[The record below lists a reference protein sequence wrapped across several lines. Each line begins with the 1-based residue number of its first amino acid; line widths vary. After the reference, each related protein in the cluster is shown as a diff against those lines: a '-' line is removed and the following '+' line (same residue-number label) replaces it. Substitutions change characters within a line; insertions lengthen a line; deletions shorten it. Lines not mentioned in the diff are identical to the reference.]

1 MRPDESVVRAEGLTR
16 RFTGPDGRPRVA
28 LDRASLS
35 VTRGQLTALVGPD
48 GAGKTTLMR
57 MMAGLLAPD
66 EGSLHVLG
74 LDVTRNAQEVQD
86 RISYMPQR
94 FGLYEDLSVQENLDL
109 YADLHGVP
117 QAVRRERFARLMAM
131 TDLARFTARPAGK
144 LSGGMKQKL
153 GLACTLVR
161 SPELLLLDEPSVG
174 VDPLS
179 RRDLWE
185 ILLQLVRD
193 EQLSVVVSTAYMDE
207 AERCAHVHVMNAGQV
222 LANGTPQ
229 ALAQRAQ
236 GLAFVATPPGG
247 MVARML
253 QARLLDA
260 ASAVVDA
267 VPRGGQVR
275 FIPRPDVDEAAL
287 RPMLENVEVHPRP
300 AELEDAFMLML
311 RQHAEAVG
319 GQSSSEEPPAAGVD
333 RTLHGSWNDALTAPA
348 PAPAPAPDGQRP
360 AAVTQQ
366 DLTAA
371 FLPLN
376 EGAGASRRDAS
387 GVSLQTSA
395 VLPVTDHAEPVIVV
409 RDLVRRFGDF
419 TAVASTSFEVR
430 RGEIFGLLG
439 PNGAGKTTTFRML
452 CGLLPATSGSLQV
465 AGANLRVA
473 PARARARIG
482 YVAQKFSLYATLTV
496 RENLAFYGAAYGLH
510 GRQLTERMD
519 AMLQRFDLDPEAAS
533 GLLPAGYRQRLAM
546 AAGLIHAPDIL
557 FLDEPTSGIDP
568 LARRAFWRTITAL
581 SAQGVTIVITTHFME
596 EAEYCDRIAIQDAG
610 RMLALGTPRE
620 VRTRAGGAGSDMNA
634 AFIAIVER
642 GRSGGG
648 S

>member
-1 MRPDESVVRAEGLTR
+1 MRADESVVRAEGLTR

-28 LDRASLS
+28 LDRVSLS

-74 LDVTRNAQEVQD
+74 LDVTRDAQAVQD

-117 QAVRRERFARLMAM
+117 QAVRRERFVRLMAM

-207 AERCAHVHVMNAGQV
+207 AERCAHVHVMNAGHV

-236 GLAFVATPPGG
+236 GLTFVATPPGG
-247 MVARML
+247 MAARML

-275 FIPRPDVDEAAL
+275 FIRRPDVDEAAL
-287 RPMLENVEVHPRP
+287 RPLLENVEVHPRP

-311 RQHAEAVG
+311 RQHAEAIV
-319 GQSSSEEPPAAGVD
+319 GQSSSEEPPAAGTD
-333 RTLHGSWNDALTAPA
+333 RTLQGRRNDEPTAPA
-348 PAPAPAPDGQRP
+348 
-360 AAVTQQ
+360 AVE
-366 DLTAA
+366 A
-371 FLPLN
+371 N
-376 EGAGASRRDAS
+376 
-387 GVSLQTSA
+387 
-395 VLPVTDHAEPVIVV
+395 AEPVIVV

-510 GRQLTERMD
+510 GRQLAERMQ
-519 AMLQRFDLDPEAAS
+519 AMLQRFDLDPEAES

-610 RMLALGTPRE
+610 RMLALGTPHE
-620 VRTRAGGAGSDMNA
+620 VRTQAGGAGSDMNA
-634 AFIAIVER
+634 AFIAIVEQ
-642 GRSGGG
+642 GRREAVT
-648 S
+648 

>member
-1 MRPDESVVRAEGLTR
+1 MRADESVVRAEGLTR
-16 RFTGPDGRPRVA
+16 RFTGPDGRPLVA
-28 LDRASLS
+28 LDRVSLS
-35 VTRGQLTALVGPD
+35 VPRGQLTALVGPD

-74 LDVTRNAQEVQD
+74 LDVTRDAQAVQD

-207 AERCAHVHVMNAGQV
+207 AERCTHVHVMNAGHV

-236 GLAFVATPPGG
+236 GLTFVATPPVG
-247 MVARML
+247 MAARML

-260 ASAVVDA
+260 ASAAVDA

-275 FIPRPDVDEAAL
+275 FIRRPDVDEAAL

-311 RQHAEAVG
+311 RQHAEAAG
-319 GQSSSEEPPAAGVD
+319 GQSSSEGLPAAGAD
-333 RTLHGSWNDALTAPA
+333 RTLQGRRNDEPTAPA
-348 PAPAPAPDGQRP
+348 A
-360 AAVTQQ
+360 
-366 DLTAA
+366 
-371 FLPLN
+371 
-376 EGAGASRRDAS
+376 
-387 GVSLQTSA
+387 
-395 VLPVTDHAEPVIVV
+395 VTDHAEPVIVV

-510 GRQLTERMD
+510 GRQLTERIE
-519 AMLQRFDLDPEAAS
+519 AMLQRFDLDPAAES

-568 LARRAFWRTITAL
+568 LARRAFWRTITVL

-610 RMLALGTPRE
+610 RMLALGTPRD
-620 VRTRAGGAGSDMNA
+620 VRTQAGEAGSDMNT

-642 GRSGGG
+642 GRREAVT
-648 S
+648 

>member
-28 LDRASLS
+28 LDRVSLS

-66 EGSLHVLG
+66 EGSLRVLG
-74 LDVTRNAQEVQD
+74 LDVTRDAQAVQD

-153 GLACTLVR
+153 GLACTLMR

-193 EQLSVVVSTAYMDE
+193 EKLSVVVSTAYMDE
-207 AERCAHVHVMNAGQV
+207 AERCAHVHVMNAGHV
-222 LANGTPQ
+222 LADGMPQ

-236 GLAFVATPPGG
+236 GLTFVATPPGG
-247 MVARML
+247 MAARTL

-275 FIPRPDVDEAAL
+275 FIRRPDVDEEAL
-287 RPMLENVEVHPRP
+287 QPLLENVVVHPRP

-311 RQHAEAVG
+311 HQHAEAVG
-319 GQSSSEEPPAAGVD
+319 GQSSSEEPPAAGTD
-333 RTLHGSWNDALTAPA
+333 RTLQGRRNNEPTAL
-348 PAPAPAPDGQRP
+348 
-360 AAVTQQ
+360 AAVE
-366 DLTAA
+366 A
-371 FLPLN
+371 
-376 EGAGASRRDAS
+376 
-387 GVSLQTSA
+387 
-395 VLPVTDHAEPVIVV
+395 HAEPVIVV

-510 GRQLTERMD
+510 GRQLTERME
-519 AMLQRFDLDPEAAS
+519 AMLQRFDLDPEAES

-610 RMLALGTPRE
+610 RMLALGTPHE
-620 VRTRAGGAGSDMNA
+620 VRELAGGAGSDMNE
-634 AFIAIVER
+634 AFIAIVEQ
-642 GRSGGG
+642 GRREAVT
-648 S
+648 

>member
-1 MRPDESVVRAEGLTR
+1 MRADESVVRAESLTR

-28 LDRASLS
+28 LDRVSLS

-74 LDVTRNAQEVQD
+74 LDVTRDAQAVQD

-222 LANGTPQ
+222 LADGMPQ

-236 GLAFVATPPGG
+236 GLTFVATPPGG
-247 MVARML
+247 MAARML

-260 ASAVVDA
+260 VSVVVDA

-275 FIPRPDVDEAAL
+275 FIRRPDVDEEAL
-287 RPMLENVEVHPRP
+287 QPLLEDVEVRPRP

-311 RQHAEAVG
+311 RQHAEAAG
-319 GQSSSEEPPAAGVD
+319 GQSSSEGPPAAGAD
-333 RTLHGSWNDALTAPA
+333 RTLHGQRNDEPTAPVA
-348 PAPAPAPDGQRP
+348 
-360 AAVTQQ
+360 
-366 DLTAA
+366 
-371 FLPLN
+371 
-376 EGAGASRRDAS
+376 
-387 GVSLQTSA
+387 
-395 VLPVTDHAEPVIVV
+395 DHAEPVIVV

-610 RMLALGTPRE
+610 RMLALGTPHE
-620 VRTRAGGAGSDMNA
+620 VRTQAGGAGSDMNA
-634 AFIAIVER
+634 AFIAIVEQ
-642 GRSGGG
+642 GRREAVT
-648 S
+648 

>member
-16 RFTGPDGRPRVA
+16 RFTGPDGRPLVA
-28 LDRASLS
+28 LDRVSLS

-74 LDVTRNAQEVQD
+74 LDVTRNAQAVQD

-131 TDLARFTARPAGK
+131 TDLARFMARPAGR

-207 AERCAHVHVMNAGQV
+207 AERCAHVHVMNAGHV

-236 GLAFVATPPGG
+236 GLTFVATPPGG
-247 MVARML
+247 MAARML

-275 FIPRPDVDEAAL
+275 FIRRPDVDEAAL
-287 RPMLENVEVHPRP
+287 RPLLENVEVHPRP

-311 RQHAEAVG
+311 RQHAEAIV
-319 GQSSSEEPPAAGVD
+319 GQSSSEEPPAAGTD
-333 RTLHGSWNDALTAPA
+333 RTLQGRRNDEPTAPA
-348 PAPAPAPDGQRP
+348 
-360 AAVTQQ
+360 AVE
-366 DLTAA
+366 A
-371 FLPLN
+371 N
-376 EGAGASRRDAS
+376 
-387 GVSLQTSA
+387 
-395 VLPVTDHAEPVIVV
+395 AEPVIVV

-510 GRQLTERMD
+510 GRQLTERIE

-610 RMLALGTPRE
+610 RMLALGTPHE
-620 VRTRAGGAGSDMNA
+620 VRELAGAKGSDMNA

>member
-1 MRPDESVVRAEGLTR
+1 MRADESVVRAEGLTR

-28 LDRASLS
+28 LDRVSLS

-74 LDVTRNAQEVQD
+74 RDVARNAQEVQD

-207 AERCAHVHVMNAGQV
+207 AERCAHVHVMNAGHV
-222 LANGTPQ
+222 LADGMPQ

-236 GLAFVATPPGG
+236 GLTFVAMPPGG
-247 MVARML
+247 MAARML

-275 FIPRPDVDEAAL
+275 FIRRPDVDEEAL
-287 RPMLENVEVHPRP
+287 QPLLENVVVHPRP

-319 GQSSSEEPPAAGVD
+319 GQSSSEEPPAAGAD
-333 RTLHGSWNDALTAPA
+333 RTLHGSWNDALT
-348 PAPAPAPDGQRP
+348 APAPDGQRP

-371 FLPLN
+371 FPPLN

-387 GVSLQTSA
+387 GVSLQSA

-419 TAVASTSFEVR
+419 TAVASTSFEVW

-465 AGANLRVA
+465 AGADLRVA

-510 GRQLTERMD
+510 GRQLTERIE
-519 AMLQRFDLDPEAAS
+519 AMLQRFDLDPEAES

-620 VRTRAGGAGSDMNA
+620 VRTQAGEAGSDMNA
-634 AFIAIVER
+634 AFIAIVEQ
-642 GRSGGG
+642 GRREAVT
-648 S
+648 

>member
-1 MRPDESVVRAEGLTR
+1 MRADESVVRAEGLTR

-28 LDRASLS
+28 LDRVSLS

-74 LDVTRNAQEVQD
+74 RDVARNAQEVQD

-207 AERCAHVHVMNAGQV
+207 AERCAHVHVMNAGHV
-222 LANGTPQ
+222 LADGMPQ

-236 GLAFVATPPGG
+236 GLTFVAMPPGG
-247 MVARML
+247 MAARML

-275 FIPRPDVDEAAL
+275 FIRRPDVDEEAL
-287 RPMLENVEVHPRP
+287 QPLLENVVVHPRP

-319 GQSSSEEPPAAGVD
+319 GQSSSEEPPAAGAD
-333 RTLHGSWNDALTAPA
+333 RTLHGSWNDALT
-348 PAPAPAPDGQRP
+348 APAPDGQRP

-371 FLPLN
+371 FPPLN

-387 GVSLQTSA
+387 GVSLQSA

-510 GRQLTERMD
+510 GRQLTERIEV
-519 AMLQRFDLDPEAAS
+519 MLQRFDLDPEAES

-546 AAGLIHAPDIL
+546 AAGLIHTPDIL

-610 RMLALGTPRE
+610 RMLALGTPHE
-620 VRTRAGGAGSDMNA
+620 VRAQAGEAGSDMNA
-634 AFIAIVER
+634 AFIAIVEQ
-642 GRSGGG
+642 GRREAVT
-648 S
+648 

>member
-1 MRPDESVVRAEGLTR
+1 MRADESVVRAEGLTR

-28 LDRASLS
+28 LDRVSLS

-74 LDVTRNAQEVQD
+74 LDVTRDAQAVQD

-117 QAVRRERFARLMAM
+117 QAVRRERFVRLMAM

-161 SPELLLLDEPSVG
+161 SPELLLDEPSVG

-207 AERCAHVHVMNAGQV
+207 AERCAHVHVMNAGHV
-222 LANGTPQ
+222 LADGTPQ

-236 GLAFVATPPGG
+236 GLTFVATPPGG
-247 MVARML
+247 MAARML

-260 ASAVVDA
+260 ASVVVDA

-275 FIPRPDVDEAAL
+275 FIRRPDVDEEAL
-287 RPMLENVEVHPRP
+287 QPLLENVVVHPRP

-319 GQSSSEEPPAAGVD
+319 GQSSSEEPPAAGTD
-333 RTLHGSWNDALTAPA
+333 RTLQGRRNDEPTAP
-348 PAPAPAPDGQRP
+348 
-360 AAVTQQ
+360 V
-366 DLTAA
+366 
-371 FLPLN
+371 
-376 EGAGASRRDAS
+376 E
-387 GVSLQTSA
+387 
-395 VLPVTDHAEPVIVV
+395 DHAEPVIVV

-419 TAVASTSFEVR
+419 TAVASTSFEVW

-510 GRQLTERMD
+510 GRQLTERIE

-610 RMLALGTPRE
+610 RMLALGTPHE
-620 VRTRAGGAGSDMNA
+620 VRTQAGEAGSDMNA
-634 AFIAIVER
+634 AFIAIVEQ
-642 GRSGGG
+642 GRREAVT
-648 S
+648 

>member
-16 RFTGPDGRPRVA
+16 RFTGPDPDGRPRVA
-28 LDRASLS
+28 LDRVSLS
-35 VTRGQLTALVGPD
+35 VARGQLTALVGPD

-74 LDVTRNAQEVQD
+74 LDVTRDAQAVQD

-222 LANGTPQ
+222 LADGMPQ

-236 GLAFVATPPGG
+236 GLTFVATPPDG
-247 MVARML
+247 MAARML

-260 ASAVVDA
+260 VSVVVDA
-267 VPRGGQVR
+267 VPSGGQVR
-275 FIPRPDVDEAAL
+275 FIRRPDVDEAAL

-311 RQHAEAVG
+311 RQHAEAAG
-319 GQSSSEEPPAAGVD
+319 GQSSSEGLPAAGTD
-333 RTLHGSWNDALTAPA
+333 RTLQGRRNSGPTALAT
-348 PAPAPAPDGQRP
+348 DGQRP

-387 GVSLQTSA
+387 GMYLQTSA
-395 VLPVTDHAEPVIVV
+395 VLPVTDHAESVIVV

-510 GRQLTERMD
+510 GRQLTERIE
-519 AMLQRFDLDPEAAS
+519 AMLQRFDLDPAAES

-568 LARRAFWRTITAL
+568 LARRAFWRTITVL

-610 RMLALGTPRE
+610 RMLALGTPRD
-620 VRTRAGGAGSDMNA
+620 VRTQAGEAGSDMNA

-642 GRSGGG
+642 GRREAVT
-648 S
+648 

>member
-1 MRPDESVVRAEGLTR
+1 MRADESVVRAEGLTR

-28 LDRASLS
+28 LDRVSLS

-48 GAGKTTLMR
+48 GAGKTALMR

-74 LDVTRNAQEVQD
+74 RDVARNAQEVQD

-131 TDLARFTARPAGK
+131 TDLARFMARPAGK

-207 AERCAHVHVMNAGQV
+207 AERCAHVHVMNAGHV

-236 GLAFVATPPGG
+236 GLTFVATPPGG
-247 MVARML
+247 MAARML

-275 FIPRPDVDEAAL
+275 FIRRPDVDEAAL
-287 RPMLENVEVHPRP
+287 RPLLENVEVHPRP

-311 RQHAEAVG
+311 RQHAEAIV
-319 GQSSSEEPPAAGVD
+319 GQSSSEEPPAAGTD
-333 RTLHGSWNDALTAPA
+333 RTLQGRRNDEPTAPA
-348 PAPAPAPDGQRP
+348 
-360 AAVTQQ
+360 AVE
-366 DLTAA
+366 A
-371 FLPLN
+371 N
-376 EGAGASRRDAS
+376 
-387 GVSLQTSA
+387 
-395 VLPVTDHAEPVIVV
+395 AEPVIVV

-419 TAVASTSFEVR
+419 TAVASTSFEVL

-519 AMLQRFDLDPEAAS
+519 AMLQRFDLDPEAES

-620 VRTRAGGAGSDMNA
+620 VRELAGAKGSDMNA

>member
-1 MRPDESVVRAEGLTR
+1 MRPDDSVVRAEGLTR

-28 LDRASLS
+28 LDRVSLS
-35 VTRGQLTALVGPD
+35 VTQGQLTALVGPD

-74 LDVTRNAQEVQD
+74 LDVTRNAQAVQD

-207 AERCAHVHVMNAGQV
+207 AERCAHVHVMNAGHV

-236 GLAFVATPPGG
+236 GLTFVATPPVG
-247 MVARML
+247 MAARML

-275 FIPRPDVDEAAL
+275 FIRRPDVDEDAL
-287 RPMLENVEVHPRP
+287 QPLLENVEVHPRP

-311 RQHAEAVG
+311 RQHAEAAG
-319 GQSSSEEPPAAGVD
+319 GQSSSEGLPAAGTD
-333 RTLHGSWNDALTAPA
+333 RTLQGRRNDEPTAPA
-348 PAPAPAPDGQRP
+348 
-360 AAVTQQ
+360 AVE
-366 DLTAA
+366 A
-371 FLPLN
+371 N
-376 EGAGASRRDAS
+376 
-387 GVSLQTSA
+387 
-395 VLPVTDHAEPVIVV
+395 AEPVIVV

-419 TAVASTSFEVR
+419 TAVASTSFEVL

-519 AMLQRFDLDPEAAS
+519 AMLQRFDLDPEAES

-620 VRTRAGGAGSDMNA
+620 VRELAGAKGSDMNA

>member
-1 MRPDESVVRAEGLTR
+1 MRPDDSVVRAEGLTR
-16 RFTGPDGRPRVA
+16 RFTGPDGRPLVA
-28 LDRASLS
+28 LDRVSLS
-35 VTRGQLTALVGPD
+35 VTQGQLTALVGPD

-207 AERCAHVHVMNAGQV
+207 AERCAHVHVMNAGHV

-236 GLAFVATPPGG
+236 GLTFVATPPVG
-247 MVARML
+247 MAARML

-275 FIPRPDVDEAAL
+275 FIRRPDVDEDAL
-287 RPMLENVEVHPRP
+287 QPLLENVEVHPRP

-311 RQHAEAVG
+311 RQHAEAAG
-319 GQSSSEEPPAAGVD
+319 GQSSSEGLPAAGTD
-333 RTLHGSWNDALTAPA
+333 RTLHGSWNDALT
-348 PAPAPAPDGQRP
+348 APAPDGQRP

-371 FLPLN
+371 FPPLN

-387 GVSLQTSA
+387 GVSLQSA

-419 TAVASTSFEVR
+419 TAVASTSFEVW

-510 GRQLTERMD
+510 GRQLTERIE
-519 AMLQRFDLDPEAAS
+519 AMLQRFDLDPEAES

-620 VRTRAGGAGSDMNA
+620 VRTQAGEAGSDMNA
-634 AFIAIVER
+634 AFIAIVEQ
-642 GRSGGG
+642 GRREAVT
-648 S
+648 

>member
-1 MRPDESVVRAEGLTR
+1 MRPDDSVVRAEGLTR
-16 RFTGPDGRPRVA
+16 RFTGPDGRPLVA
-28 LDRASLS
+28 LDRVSLL
-35 VTRGQLTALVGPD
+35 VPRGQLTALVGPD

-74 LDVTRNAQEVQD
+74 LDVTRNAQAVQD

-193 EQLSVVVSTAYMDE
+193 EQPSVVVSTAYMDE
-207 AERCAHVHVMNAGQV
+207 AERCTHVHVMNAGHV

-236 GLAFVATPPGG
+236 GLTFVATPPVG
-247 MVARML
+247 MAARML

-260 ASAVVDA
+260 VSTVVDA
-267 VPRGGQVR
+267 VPRGGRVR
-275 FIPRPDVDEAAL
+275 FIRRPDVDEAAL
-287 RPMLENVEVHPRP
+287 RPLLENVEVHPRP
-300 AELEDAFMLML
+300 AELEDAFMLLL
-311 RQHAEAVG
+311 RQHAEAAG
-319 GQSSSEEPPAAGVD
+319 GQSSSEGLPAAGAD
-333 RTLHGSWNDALTAPA
+333 RTLQGRRNDEPTAPA
-348 PAPAPAPDGQRP
+348 
-360 AAVTQQ
+360 AV
-366 DLTAA
+366 
-371 FLPLN
+371 
-376 EGAGASRRDAS
+376 E
-387 GVSLQTSA
+387 
-395 VLPVTDHAEPVIVV
+395 DHAEPVIVV
-409 RDLVRRFGDF
+409 SDLVRRFGDF

-510 GRQLTERMD
+510 GRQLTERME
-519 AMLQRFDLDPEAAS
+519 AMLQRFDLDPEAES

-610 RMLALGTPRE
+610 RMLALGTPHE
-620 VRTRAGGAGSDMNA
+620 VRELAGGARSDMNE
-634 AFIAIVER
+634 AFIAIVEQ
-642 GRSGGG
+642 GRREAVT
-648 S
+648 

>member
-1 MRPDESVVRAEGLTR
+1 MRADESVVRAEGLTR

-28 LDRASLS
+28 LDRVSLS

-74 LDVTRNAQEVQD
+74 RDVARNAQEVQD

-131 TDLARFTARPAGK
+131 TDLARFMARPAGK

-193 EQLSVVVSTAYMDE
+193 EQLSVVVSTAYRDE
-207 AERCAHVHVMNAGQV
+207 AERCAHVHVMNAGHV

-236 GLAFVATPPGG
+236 GLTFVATPPGG
-247 MVARML
+247 MAARML

-275 FIPRPDVDEAAL
+275 FIRRPDVDEAAL
-287 RPMLENVEVHPRP
+287 RPLLENVEVHPRP

-311 RQHAEAVG
+311 RQHAEAIV
-319 GQSSSEEPPAAGVD
+319 GQSSSEEPPAAGTD
-333 RTLHGSWNDALTAPA
+333 RTLQGRRNDEPTAPA
-348 PAPAPAPDGQRP
+348 
-360 AAVTQQ
+360 AVE
-366 DLTAA
+366 A
-371 FLPLN
+371 N
-376 EGAGASRRDAS
+376 
-387 GVSLQTSA
+387 
-395 VLPVTDHAEPVIVV
+395 AEPVIVV

-419 TAVASTSFEVR
+419 TAVASTSFEVL

-519 AMLQRFDLDPEAAS
+519 AMLQRFDLDPEAES

-620 VRTRAGGAGSDMNA
+620 VRELAGAKGSDMNA

>member
-1 MRPDESVVRAEGLTR
+1 MRADESVVRAEGLTR

-28 LDRASLS
+28 LDRVSLS

-74 LDVTRNAQEVQD
+74 RDVARNAQEVQD

-207 AERCAHVHVMNAGQV
+207 AERCAHVHVMNAGHV
-222 LANGTPQ
+222 LADGMPQ

-236 GLAFVATPPGG
+236 GLTFVAMPPGG
-247 MVARML
+247 MAARML

-275 FIPRPDVDEAAL
+275 FIRRPDVDEEAL
-287 RPMLENVEVHPRP
+287 QPLLENVVVHPRP

-311 RQHAEAVG
+311 RQHAEAVV
-319 GQSSSEEPPAAGVD
+319 GQSSSEEPPAAGTD
-333 RTLHGSWNDALTAPA
+333 RTLQGRRNDEPTAPA
-348 PAPAPAPDGQRP
+348 
-360 AAVTQQ
+360 AVE
-366 DLTAA
+366 A
-371 FLPLN
+371 N
-376 EGAGASRRDAS
+376 
-387 GVSLQTSA
+387 
-395 VLPVTDHAEPVIVV
+395 AEPVIVV

-419 TAVASTSFEVR
+419 TAVASTSFEVL

-519 AMLQRFDLDPEAAS
+519 AMLQRFDLDPEAES

-620 VRTRAGGAGSDMNA
+620 VRELAGAKGSDMNA

-642 GRSGGG
+642 GRREAVT
-648 S
+648 

>member
-28 LDRASLS
+28 LDRVSLS

-66 EGSLHVLG
+66 EGSLRVLG
-74 LDVTRNAQEVQD
+74 LDVTRDAQAVQD

-193 EQLSVVVSTAYMDE
+193 EKLSVVVSTAYMDE
-207 AERCAHVHVMNAGQV
+207 AERCAHVHVMNAGHV
-222 LANGTPQ
+222 LADGMPQ

-236 GLAFVATPPGG
+236 GLTFVAMPPGG
-247 MVARML
+247 MAARML

-260 ASAVVDA
+260 ASVVVDA

-275 FIPRPDVDEAAL
+275 FIRRPNVDEAAL
-287 RPMLENVEVHPRP
+287 RPLLENVEVHPRP

-311 RQHAEAVG
+311 RQHAEAAG
-319 GQSSSEEPPAAGVD
+319 GQSSSEGLPAAGTD
-333 RTLHGSWNDALTAPA
+333 RTLQGRRNSEPT
-348 PAPAPAPDGQRP
+348 APDGQRP

-376 EGAGASRRDAS
+376 EGAGASRRGAS

-496 RENLAFYGAAYGLH
+496 RENLTFYGAAYGLH
-510 GRQLTERMD
+510 GRQLTERIE
-519 AMLQRFDLDPEAAS
+519 AMLQRFDLDPEAES

-546 AAGLIHAPDIL
+546 AAGLVHAPDIL

-610 RMLALGTPRE
+610 RMLALGTPHE
-620 VRTRAGGAGSDMNA
+620 VRELAGGAGSDMNE
-634 AFIAIVER
+634 AFIAIVEQ
-642 GRSGGG
+642 GRREAVT
-648 S
+648 

>member
-16 RFTGPDGRPRVA
+16 RFTAPDGRPLVA
-28 LDRASLS
+28 LDRVSLS

-74 LDVTRNAQEVQD
+74 LDVTRDAQAVQD

-185 ILLQLVRD
+185 ILLQLVRG

-207 AERCAHVHVMNAGQV
+207 AERCAHVHVMNAGHV

-236 GLAFVATPPGG
+236 GLTFVAMPPGG
-247 MVARML
+247 MAARML

-275 FIPRPDVDEAAL
+275 FIRRPDVDEAAL
-287 RPMLENVEVHPRP
+287 RPLLENVEVHPRP

-311 RQHAEAVG
+311 RQHAEAIV
-319 GQSSSEEPPAAGVD
+319 GQSSSEEPPAAGTD
-333 RTLHGSWNDALTAPA
+333 RTLQGRRNDEPTAPA
-348 PAPAPAPDGQRP
+348 
-360 AAVTQQ
+360 AVE
-366 DLTAA
+366 A
-371 FLPLN
+371 N
-376 EGAGASRRDAS
+376 
-387 GVSLQTSA
+387 
-395 VLPVTDHAEPVIVV
+395 AEPVIVV

-465 AGANLRVA
+465 AGANLRMA

-510 GRQLTERMD
+510 GRQLTERMQ
-519 AMLQRFDLDPEAAS
+519 AMLKRFDLDPEAES

-620 VRTRAGGAGSDMNA
+620 VRELAGGAGSDMNE
-634 AFIAIVER
+634 AFIAIVEQ
-642 GRSGGG
+642 GRREAVT
-648 S
+648 

>member
-1 MRPDESVVRAEGLTR
+1 MRADESVVRAEGLTR
-16 RFTGPDGRPRVA
+16 RFTGPDGRPLVA
-28 LDRASLS
+28 LDRVSLS

-74 LDVTRNAQEVQD
+74 LDVTRDAQAVQD

-247 MVARML
+247 MAARML

-275 FIPRPDVDEAAL
+275 FIRRQDVDEASL
-287 RPMLENVEVHPRP
+287 RPLLENVEVHPRP

-311 RQHAEAVG
+311 RQHAEAAG
-319 GQSSSEEPPAAGVD
+319 GRSSSEGPPAAGAD
-333 RTLHGSWNDALTAPA
+333 RTLHGSWNDALT
-348 PAPAPAPDGQRP
+348 APAPDGQRP

-366 DLTAA
+366 DLTAV
-371 FLPLN
+371 FPPLN
-376 EGAGASRRDAS
+376 EGAEASHRAAS
-387 GVSLQTSA
+387 GVPTDSSA
-395 VLPVTDHAEPVIVV
+395 ASSVTDHAEPVIVV

-510 GRQLTERMD
+510 GRQLTERME
-519 AMLQRFDLDPEAAS
+519 AMLQRFDLDPEAES

-610 RMLALGTPRE
+610 RMLALGTPHE
-620 VRTRAGGAGSDMNA
+620 VRELAGGAGSDMNE

-642 GRSGGG
+642 GRREAVT
-648 S
+648 

>member
-1 MRPDESVVRAEGLTR
+1 MRPDEFVVRAEGLTR

-28 LDRASLS
+28 LDRVSLS

-74 LDVTRNAQEVQD
+74 RDVARNAQEVQD

-131 TDLARFTARPAGK
+131 TDLARFMARPAGK

-207 AERCAHVHVMNAGQV
+207 AERCAHVHVMNAGHV

-236 GLAFVATPPGG
+236 GLTFVATPPGG
-247 MVARML
+247 MAARML

-275 FIPRPDVDEAAL
+275 FIRRPDVDEAAL
-287 RPMLENVEVHPRP
+287 RPLLENVEVHPRP

-311 RQHAEAVG
+311 RQHAEAIV
-319 GQSSSEEPPAAGVD
+319 GQSSSEEPPAAGTD
-333 RTLHGSWNDALTAPA
+333 RTLQGRRNDEPTAPA
-348 PAPAPAPDGQRP
+348 
-360 AAVTQQ
+360 AVE
-366 DLTAA
+366 A
-371 FLPLN
+371 N
-376 EGAGASRRDAS
+376 
-387 GVSLQTSA
+387 
-395 VLPVTDHAEPVIVV
+395 AEPVIVV

-419 TAVASTSFEVR
+419 TAVASTSFEVL

-510 GRQLTERMD
+510 GRQLAERTQ
-519 AMLQRFDLDPEAAS
+519 AMLQRFDLDPEAES

-620 VRTRAGGAGSDMNA
+620 VRELAGAKGSDMNA

>member
-1 MRPDESVVRAEGLTR
+1 MRPDDSVVRAEGLTR
-16 RFTGPDGRPRVA
+16 RFTGPDGRPLVA
-28 LDRASLS
+28 LDRVSLS
-35 VTRGQLTALVGPD
+35 VTQGQLTALVGPD

-74 LDVTRNAQEVQD
+74 LDVTRNAQAVQD

-207 AERCAHVHVMNAGQV
+207 AERCAHVHVMNAGHV

-236 GLAFVATPPGG
+236 GLTFVATPPVG
-247 MVARML
+247 MAARML

-275 FIPRPDVDEAAL
+275 FIRRPDVDEDAL
-287 RPMLENVEVHPRP
+287 QPLLENVEVHPRP

-311 RQHAEAVG
+311 RQHAEAAG
-319 GQSSSEEPPAAGVD
+319 GQSSSEGLPAAGTD
-333 RTLHGSWNDALTAPA
+333 RTLQGRRNDEPTAPA
-348 PAPAPAPDGQRP
+348 
-360 AAVTQQ
+360 AVE
-366 DLTAA
+366 A
-371 FLPLN
+371 N
-376 EGAGASRRDAS
+376 
-387 GVSLQTSA
+387 
-395 VLPVTDHAEPVIVV
+395 AEPVIVV

-465 AGANLRVA
+465 AGANLRMA

-510 GRQLTERMD
+510 GRQLTERMQ
-519 AMLQRFDLDPEAAS
+519 AMLKRFDLDPEAES

-620 VRTRAGGAGSDMNA
+620 VRELAGAKGSDMNA

>member
-1 MRPDESVVRAEGLTR
+1 MRPDDSVVRAEGLTR
-16 RFTGPDGRPRVA
+16 RFTGPDGRPQVA
-28 LDRASLS
+28 LDRVSLS
-35 VTRGQLTALVGPD
+35 VTQGQLTALVGPD

-57 MMAGLLAPD
+57 MMAGLLAPE

-207 AERCAHVHVMNAGQV
+207 AERCTHVHVMNAGHV

-236 GLAFVATPPGG
+236 GLTFVATPPVG
-247 MVARML
+247 MAARML

-260 ASAVVDA
+260 VSTVVDA

-275 FIPRPDVDEAAL
+275 FIRRPDVDEAAL
-287 RPMLENVEVHPRP
+287 RPLLEDVEVHPRP

-311 RQHAEAVG
+311 RQHAEAAG
-319 GQSSSEEPPAAGVD
+319 GRSSSEGPPAAGAD
-333 RTLHGSWNDALTAPA
+333 RTLHGQRNDEPTAPVA
-348 PAPAPAPDGQRP
+348 
-360 AAVTQQ
+360 
-366 DLTAA
+366 
-371 FLPLN
+371 
-376 EGAGASRRDAS
+376 
-387 GVSLQTSA
+387 
-395 VLPVTDHAEPVIVV
+395 DHAEPVIVV

-510 GRQLTERMD
+510 GRQLAERTQ
-519 AMLQRFDLDPEAAS
+519 AMLQRFDLDPEAES

-620 VRTRAGGAGSDMNA
+620 VRELAGGAGSDMNE
-634 AFIAIVER
+634 AFIAIVEQ
-642 GRSGGG
+642 GRREAVT
-648 S
+648 

>member
-1 MRPDESVVRAEGLTR
+1 MRADESVVRAEGLTR
-16 RFTGPDGRPRVA
+16 RFTGPDGRPLVA
-28 LDRASLS
+28 LDRVSLS
-35 VTRGQLTALVGPD
+35 VPRGQLTALVGPD

-74 LDVTRNAQEVQD
+74 LDVTRDAQAVQD

-222 LANGTPQ
+222 LADGMPQ

-236 GLAFVATPPGG
+236 GLTFVATPPGG
-247 MVARML
+247 MAARML

-260 ASAVVDA
+260 VSVVVDA

-275 FIPRPDVDEAAL
+275 FIRRPDVDEEAL
-287 RPMLENVEVHPRP
+287 QPLLEDVEVRPRP

-311 RQHAEAVG
+311 RQHAEAAG
-319 GQSSSEEPPAAGVD
+319 GQSSSEGPPAAGAD
-333 RTLHGSWNDALTAPA
+333 RTLHGQRNDEPTAPVA
-348 PAPAPAPDGQRP
+348 
-360 AAVTQQ
+360 
-366 DLTAA
+366 
-371 FLPLN
+371 
-376 EGAGASRRDAS
+376 
-387 GVSLQTSA
+387 
-395 VLPVTDHAEPVIVV
+395 DHAEPVIVV

-519 AMLQRFDLDPEAAS
+519 AMLQRFDLDPEAES

-610 RMLALGTPRE
+610 RMLALGTPHE
-620 VRTRAGGAGSDMNA
+620 VRAQAGEAGSDMNA

-642 GRSGGG
+642 GRGGGG

>member
-16 RFTGPDGRPRVA
+16 RFTGPDGRPLVA
-28 LDRASLS
+28 LDRVSLS

-74 LDVTRNAQEVQD
+74 LDVTRNAQAVQD

-236 GLAFVATPPGG
+236 GLTFVAMPPGG
-247 MVARML
+247 MAARML

-275 FIPRPDVDEAAL
+275 FIRRPDVDEAAL
-287 RPMLENVEVHPRP
+287 RPLLENVEVHPRP

-311 RQHAEAVG
+311 RQHAEATG
-319 GQSSSEEPPAAGVD
+319 GQSSSEELSAAGAD
-333 RTLHGSWNDALTAPA
+333 RTLQGRRNDEPTAPA
-348 PAPAPAPDGQRP
+348 
-360 AAVTQQ
+360 AV
-366 DLTAA
+366 
-371 FLPLN
+371 
-376 EGAGASRRDAS
+376 E
-387 GVSLQTSA
+387 
-395 VLPVTDHAEPVIVV
+395 DHAEPVIVV

-510 GRQLTERMD
+510 GRQLTERIE
-519 AMLQRFDLDPEAAS
+519 AMLQRFDLDPAAES

-568 LARRAFWRTITAL
+568 LARRAFWRTITVL

-610 RMLALGTPRE
+610 RMLALGTPRD
-620 VRTRAGGAGSDMNA
+620 VRTQAGEAGSDMNA

-642 GRSGGG
+642 GRREAVT
-648 S
+648 

>member
-16 RFTGPDGRPRVA
+16 RFTGPDPDGRPRVA
-28 LDRASLS
+28 LDRVSLS
-35 VTRGQLTALVGPD
+35 VARGQLTALVGPD

-74 LDVTRNAQEVQD
+74 LDVTRDAQAVQD

-222 LANGTPQ
+222 LADGMPQ

-236 GLAFVATPPGG
+236 GLTFVATPPDG
-247 MVARML
+247 MAARML

-260 ASAVVDA
+260 VSVVVDA
-267 VPRGGQVR
+267 VPSGGQVR
-275 FIPRPDVDEAAL
+275 FIRRPDVDEAAL

-311 RQHAEAVG
+311 RQHAEAAG
-319 GQSSSEEPPAAGVD
+319 GQSSSEGLPAAGTD
-333 RTLHGSWNDALTAPA
+333 RTLQGRRNSGPTALAT
-348 PAPAPAPDGQRP
+348 DGQRP

-510 GRQLTERMD
+510 GRQLTERIE
-519 AMLQRFDLDPEAAS
+519 AMLQRFDLDPEAES

-546 AAGLIHAPDIL
+546 AAGLVHAPDIL

-620 VRTRAGGAGSDMNA
+620 VRTQAGGAGSDMNA

-642 GRSGGG
+642 GRGGG
-648 S
+648 GA

>member
-16 RFTGPDGRPRVA
+16 RFTGPDGRPLVA
-28 LDRASLS
+28 LDRVSLS

-74 LDVTRNAQEVQD
+74 LDVTRDAQAVQD

-236 GLAFVATPPGG
+236 GLTFVAMPPGG
-247 MVARML
+247 MAARML

-275 FIPRPDVDEAAL
+275 FIRRPDVDEDAL
-287 RPMLENVEVHPRP
+287 QPLLENVEVHPRP

-311 RQHAEAVG
+311 RQHAEAAG
-319 GQSSSEEPPAAGVD
+319 GQSSSEGLPAAGTD
-333 RTLHGSWNDALTAPA
+333 RTLQGRRNDEPTAPA
-348 PAPAPAPDGQRP
+348 
-360 AAVTQQ
+360 AVE
-366 DLTAA
+366 A
-371 FLPLN
+371 N
-376 EGAGASRRDAS
+376 
-387 GVSLQTSA
+387 
-395 VLPVTDHAEPVIVV
+395 AEPVIVV

-419 TAVASTSFEVR
+419 TAVASTSFEVL

-465 AGANLRVA
+465 AGANLRMA

-519 AMLQRFDLDPEAAS
+519 AMLQRFDLDPEAES

-620 VRTRAGGAGSDMNA
+620 VRELAGAKGSDMNA

>member
-1 MRPDESVVRAEGLTR
+1 M
-16 RFTGPDGRPRVA
+16 
-28 LDRASLS
+28 
-35 VTRGQLTALVGPD
+35 
-48 GAGKTTLMR
+48 
-57 MMAGLLAPD
+57 
-66 EGSLHVLG
+66 
-74 LDVTRNAQEVQD
+74 
-86 RISYMPQR
+86 
-94 FGLYEDLSVQENLDL
+94 QENLDL

-207 AERCAHVHVMNAGQV
+207 AERCTHVHVMNAGHV

-236 GLAFVATPPGG
+236 GLTFVATPPVG
-247 MVARML
+247 MAARML

-260 ASAVVDA
+260 ASAAVDA

-275 FIPRPDVDEAAL
+275 FIRRPDVDEAAL

-311 RQHAEAVG
+311 RQHAEAAG
-319 GQSSSEEPPAAGVD
+319 GQSSSEGLPAAGAD
-333 RTLHGSWNDALTAPA
+333 RTLQGRRNDEPTAPA
-348 PAPAPAPDGQRP
+348 A
-360 AAVTQQ
+360 
-366 DLTAA
+366 
-371 FLPLN
+371 
-376 EGAGASRRDAS
+376 
-387 GVSLQTSA
+387 
-395 VLPVTDHAEPVIVV
+395 VTDHAEPVIVV

-496 RENLAFYGAAYGLH
+496 REDLAFYGAAYGLH
-510 GRQLTERMD
+510 GRQLTERIE
-519 AMLQRFDLDPEAAS
+519 AMLQRFDLDPAAES

-568 LARRAFWRTITAL
+568 LARRAFWRTITVL

-610 RMLALGTPRE
+610 RMLALGTPRD
-620 VRTRAGGAGSDMNA
+620 VRTQAGEAGSDMNA

-642 GRSGGG
+642 GRREAVT
-648 S
+648 